1 MLPQILINLKF
12 LENDMFDLYYLNKD
26 CSNLFIQYFIKITKL
41 LEQNSI
47 IERYYKKY
55 TIIINNY
62 ISRIL

>member
-1 MLPQILINLKF
+1 
-12 LENDMFDLYYLNKD
+12 MFDLYYLNKD
-26 CSNLFIQYFIKITKL
+26 CNNLFIQYFIKINKL

-62 ISRIL
+62 ITIIL